1 MEIFG
6 SGSLYQWTQLETL
19 SDAPANDDDRTCC
32 ASRRDRQEQTSLVPI
47 RRKAISVILHT
58 A

>member
-19 SDAPANDDDRTCC
+19 SDAPAMMMTALAVQAGGIDKNRL
-32 ASRRDRQEQTSLVPI
+32 ASCQSGARQ
-47 RRKAISVILHT
+47 SV
-58 A
+58 